1 MKRQNAR
8 SSVTNS
14 SILFIISNNPS
25 TKFLQMAGS
34 SEKDSKKVD
43 VSVQHECPLNLLPRE
58 IWSIIAT
65 MVASNS
71 IEDMFNM
78 QATCKVFLGAARSD
92 AVYKHATMS
101 YKSLARF
108 LLKLDGPERR
118 FLDRCM
124 KVENVDA
131 IVRHGFAEYLW
142 FGRLDKGME
151 LLARASTEGS
161 VEADYLYSMLL
172 MFDHEDEEDMVRGVQ
187 MMEGFRISGQLE
199 SYTNFLT
206 DVCKDTTVT
215 LNELFACI

>member
-1 MKRQNAR
+1 
-8 SSVTNS
+8 
-14 SILFIISNNPS
+14 
-25 TKFLQMAGS
+25 MAGS
-34 SEKDSKKVD
+34 SEKDTKKVD
-43 VSVQHECPLNLLPRE
+43 VFVQHECPLNLLPRE

-65 MVASNS
+65 MVTSNS
-71 IEDMFNM
+71 IEDLFNM

-108 LLKLDGPERR
+108 LLNLDGPERR
-118 FLDRCM
+118 FLDHCVE
-124 KVENVDA
+124 VENVDA
-131 IVRHGFAEYLW
+131 IVRHGFAEYLR

-161 VEADYLYSMLL
+161 VEAGYLYSMLL

-206 DVCKDTTVT
+206 DVCKDTTVI
-215 LNELFACI
+215 LNELFARI

>member
-1 MKRQNAR
+1 MKRKNAR

-34 SEKDSKKVD
+34 SEKDTKKVD

-65 MVASNS
+65 MVTSNS
-71 IEDMFNM
+71 IEDLFNM

-108 LLKLDGPERR
+108 LLNLDGPERR
-118 FLDRCM
+118 FLDHCVE
-124 KVENVDA
+124 VENVDA
-131 IVRHGFAEYLW
+131 IVRHGFAEYLR
-142 FGRLDKGME
+142 FGCLDKGME

-161 VEADYLYSMLL
+161 VEAGYLYSMLL

-199 SYTNFLT
+199 SYTNFLM
-206 DVCKDTTVT
+206 DVCKDTTVI
-215 LNELFACI
+215 LNELFARI